1 MIWACPRAGFRGSI
15 GFQWISF
22 FEMCVC
28 RSNSGSS
35 QASIESFL
43 SFTHDHSNTA
53 VPDLLGLFL
62 ATLIV
67 LNSKRKFT
75 TFPDLYVLNMSKHWR
90 NHACVSISSEL
101 VQWMWSKLDCLIVF
115 TVCLNVII
123 LCNFSVRQVD
133 IFWLWM
139 SHIFQIRERYLKYR
153 NIDKPPLLLLLSVTI
168 LLQHNIVRFCY
179 VFFFFF
185 SSLIAENCEDKTMS
199 RELVCFIYCQYCT
212 WNKFSLTQYNVK
224 SFENLRVH

>member
-153 NIDKPPLLLLLSVTI
+153 NNNHRCYCCCQLLYYYSTTSYAFVMFFFLLQFIDCWELWRQDNVKGAGMFDLLSI
-168 LLQHNIVRFCY
+168 LYL
-179 VFFFFF
+179 
-185 SSLIAENCEDKTMS
+185 K
-199 RELVCFIYCQYCT
+199 
-212 WNKFSLTQYNVK
+212 
-224 SFENLRVH
+224 